1 MSVRDIER
9 RILTS
14 PARPLVLR
22 KRKAGKRGRR
32 DDDPKHDEPDADDKG
47 GKADGD
53 ADDEG
58 KEDKED
64 DADDEARGDGPGT
77 IEGYAAVFHDESD
90 PGTEY
95 KLWDDRDMVAV
106 ERIARGAFKRAI
118 EEKEDCRALFNHDPN
133 LGVLGRV
140 SSGTLRLEEDEKG
153 LRYEADL
160 PDTTLARDLATSIER
175 GDINGSSFGFVVR
188 AESWRQDEAPDG
200 RIRAVR
206 TIEDV
211 ELLDVSPV
219 TYPAY
224 GATTAGARSRL
235 GMVRALGSVDEA
247 RASYERWKKAEADRL
262 PLAAKLAKVRA
273 RAVEVQA
280 GA

>member
-1 MSVRDIER
+1 MSVREIER

-14 PARPLVLR
+14 PLKPLTLR
-22 KRKAGKRGRR
+22 KGKAGKRGKR
-32 DDDPKHDEPDADDKG
+32 DDEEPKKGEEDKPDPK
-47 GKADGD
+47 
-53 ADDEG
+53 DEG
-58 KEDKED
+58 KK
-64 DADDEARGDGPGT
+64 DDEARDGPGT
-77 IEGYAAVFHDESD
+77 IEGYAAVFHDEAD

-95 KLWDDRDMVAV
+95 KLWDDRDVIAV
-106 ERIARGAFKRAI
+106 ERIARGAFGRAI
-118 EEKEDCRALFNHDPN
+118 KEEDDCRALFNHNPD

-140 SSGTLRLEEDEKG
+140 SSGTLRMQEDEKG

-160 PDTTLARDLATSIER
+160 PDTTLARDLACSVER

-224 GATTAGARSRL
+224 SATTAGARSKL
-235 GMVRALGSVDEA
+235 GSQRALGSVEEA
-247 RASYERWKKAEADRL
+247 RASYERWRKEQAEKL
-262 PLAAKLAKVRA
+262 PLGAKLAQVRA
-273 RAVEVQA
+273 RAIEVQTA
-280 GA
+280 S

>member
-1 MSVRDIER
+1 MSVREIER

-14 PARPLVLR
+14 PLKPLTLR
-22 KRKAGKRGRR
+22 KGKAGKRGKR
-32 DDDPKHDEPDADDKG
+32 DDEEPKGGEGEGGKPDPKD
-47 GKADGD
+47 DGD
-53 ADDEG
+53 EG
-58 KEDKED
+58 RD
-64 DADDEARGDGPGT
+64 DGPGT
-77 IEGYAAVFHDESD
+77 IEGYAAVFHDEAD

-95 KLWDDRDMVAV
+95 KLWDDRDMIAV
-106 ERIARGAFKRAI
+106 ERIQARAFQRAI
-118 EEKEDCRALFNHDPN
+118 EDKEDCRALFNHDPN

-160 PDTTLARDLATSIER
+160 PDTTLARDLATSIAR
-175 GDINGSSFGFVVR
+175 GDINGSSFSFVAR

-224 GATTAGARSRL
+224 SATTAGARSKL
-235 GMVRALGSVDEA
+235 GSQRALGSVEEA
-247 RASYERWKKAEADRL
+247 RASYERWRKEQAEKI
-262 PLAAKLAKVRA
+262 PLGAKLAQVRA

-280 GA
+280 AS